1 MMVFLGY
8 IFDEKVLKEVLRD
21 EWLKIYDK
29 TVSNHDACADCSSLC
44 VCGPPALDGRGVRQQ
59 AAPKLLWPR
68 DGPA

>member
-29 TVSNHDACADCSSLC
+29 TVSNHDACGCPD
-44 VCGPPALDGRGVRQQ
+44 
-59 AAPKLLWPR
+59 
-68 DGPA
+68 